1 LRKLLAWVGSA
12 KGKGTGFSLLTLGNL
27 VIALITYVRFAEIAR
42 IFGTTWETDA
52 FAVALVFPVLVSQVV
67 AHTFGSSFIPIY
79 SRVVH
84 ASGIERA
91 NRFVSR
97 VLTWIVISGLVIV
110 MMLITQSREL
120 VKITGPG
127 LSPASLDLASGM
139 LRIMLPVLLL
149 SAASGILLAFLT
161 YQKRYGVT
169 SVARIV
175 EIAVSLA
182 VVVLGHG
189 RLGIMVLPMSAL
201 VSASVLFLLA
211 LVLCTRYRFRFVP
224 VLDPRDRD
232 FASLLRLGAPVV
244 MGTLVG
250 FLGPVVDKL
259 LASFLRE
266 SSVTAIDYAAR
277 LKNMVT
283 IVFLSPLVTLADITF
298 SREAARG
305 DTKTLQ
311 SEISS
316 LLNWTSFVMVP
327 IAGLLTVLAVPV
339 ISILFQRGEFTADD
353 SRYVGYALTYYAPWL
368 AQFGIGAVVSR
379 AFYSLKDSLT
389 PVLIGIWGMLA
400 NVLLNVILVGSM
412 GIGGLALATTVTSS
426 AKTLMLLHML
436 RRKLGRIGER
446 GLLAEQAR
454 VFGAVIVMSA
464 AILATMRVLPFDTG
478 AALAGRAAFFAAY
491 FGAAAVSFFAF
502 LLLTRS
508 TVLRSA
514 VRRVKDW
521 LARQAP

>member
-1 LRKLLAWVGSA
+1 MSA
-12 KGKGTGFSLLTLGNL
+12 
-27 VIALITYVRFAEIAR
+27 
-42 IFGTTWETDA
+42 
-52 FAVALVFPVLVSQVV
+52 VV
-67 AHTFGSSFIPIY
+67 
-79 SRVVH
+79 
-84 ASGIERA
+84 
-91 NRFVSR
+91 
-97 VLTWIVISGLVIV
+97 
-110 MMLITQSREL
+110 
-120 VKITGPG
+120 
-127 LSPASLDLASGM
+127 
-139 LRIMLPVLLL
+139 
-149 SAASGILLAFLT
+149 SAA
-161 YQKRYGVT
+161 
-169 SVARIV
+169 
-175 EIAVSLA
+175 
-182 VVVLGHG
+182 
-189 RLGIMVLPMSAL
+189 
-201 VSASVLFLLA
+201 VLFLTA
-211 LVLCTRYRFRFVP
+211 LVLCFRFRFRFVP

-277 LKNMVT
+277 LKNMVR

-436 RRKLGRIGER
+436 RRKMGRIGEH

-464 AILATMRVLPFDTG
+464 AILATMRFLPFDTG
-478 AALAGRAAFFAAY
+478 AALAGRAAVFAAY

-502 LLLTRS
+502 LVLTGS

-514 VRRVKDW
+514 VERVRNR
-521 LARQAP
+521 LAR